1 MSRFGAKRFDPAIAL
16 RLAGKRG
23 EVHPLD
29 IAAFVYPSMEK
40 AERAADANRKLH
52 RHYVLGPIV
61 TEIGPVNIIDFRP
74 AFARIHADAGTEY
87 RPTDPNLP
95 DNYQPPVT
103 PRSSNGSRA

>member
-1 MSRFGAKRFDPAIAL
+1 MKFGAKRFDPAIAL
-16 RLAGKRG
+16 RLVGKRG
-23 EVHPLD
+23 EVHPND

-61 TEIGPVNIIDFRP
+61 TEVGPVNIIDLRP
-74 AFARIHADAGTEY
+74 AFDRQHRAQMKEY

-95 DNYQPPVT
+95 DDYQPPVT